1 MSENV
6 IEARDLTK
14 RYNGTA
20 VVNGISFAV
29 ARGEIFGLLGPNGAG
44 KTTTILMLLGLSD
57 ISSGQARVLGYD
69 PAREPLAVKRRV
81 GYLPDQVGFYDNLT
95 AAENLRYAARL
106 MGIER
111 GEREDKITAS
121 LRHVGLADVTDK
133 RVGTFSRGM
142 RQRLGL
148 AEILIKEAQIA
159 ILDEPTSGLD
169 PQATVELLNI
179 IRELKHQG
187 VSVLLSSHLLE
198 RVQSVCDRVALFNQG
213 NIALIGTVPDL
224 GRQVLGGGFRVEV
237 EAEGQGLAERIAA
250 IPGVQRVEAAGAN
263 RVLLF
268 ADRDVRPEAA
278 AAVVAAG
285 GRLLR
290 LSVEEPSSKR
300 STPATSRPMQESVMR
315 REGSALHGF
324 GVVTLKEVA
333 DHFTSILVVV
343 LVVLVVATAVAVVR
357 GAVDQIKEITAE
369 DPYLFLRLF
378 TRGGP
383 LPLVALLSFLVPLI
397 AIGLGFD
404 AVNGEHNR
412 RTLSRILSQP
422 IYRDALLFGK
432 FVAGLFTLSISLI
445 VLWLLV
451 IGFGLVG
458 LGVPPNAEEMARAL
472 VLLVVTIAYG
482 GFWFALALLFSIVFR
497 SAATA
502 ALGLAGGMAVPHHP
516 LAAVLAGAGGRG
528 DHGR

>member
-1 MSENV
+1 MSDNV
-6 IEARDLTK
+6 IEVQDLTK

-20 VVNGISFAV
+20 VVKGISFSV

-57 ISSGQARVLGYD
+57 ISSGRARVLGYD
-69 PAREPLAVKRRV
+69 PAREPLAVKLRV

-111 GEREDKITAS
+111 GEREGKIKAS
-121 LRHVGLADVTDK
+121 LAHVGLADVMDQ

-148 AEILIKEAQIA
+148 AEILIKDAQIA

-213 NIALIGTVPDL
+213 NIALMGTVPDL
-224 GRQVLGGGFRVEV
+224 GREVLGGGFRVEV

-290 LSVEEPSSKR
+290 LSVEEPSLE
-300 STPATSRPMQESVMR
+300 A
-315 REGSALHGF
+315 
-324 GVVTLKEVA
+324 
-333 DHFTSILVVV
+333 I
-343 LVVLVVATAVAVVR
+343 
-357 GAVDQIKEITAE
+357 
-369 DPYLFLRLF
+369 Y
-378 TRGGP
+378 TRYFQTH
-383 LPLVALLSFLVPLI
+383 A
-397 AIGLGFD
+397 
-404 AVNGEHNR
+404 GERH
-412 RTLSRILSQP
+412 
-422 IYRDALLFGK
+422 
-432 FVAGLFTLSISLI
+432 
-445 VLWLLV
+445 
-451 IGFGLVG
+451 
-458 LGVPPNAEEMARAL
+458 
-472 VLLVVTIAYG
+472 
-482 GFWFALALLFSIVFR
+482 
-497 SAATA
+497 AA
-502 ALGLAGGMAVPHHP
+502 
-516 LAAVLAGAGGRG
+516 
-528 DHGR
+528 